1 MLVHP
6 AIAESCA
13 CAIDGVVSDPDVRGR
28 LAAAAVEGPELL
40 GRFAGISD
48 GRGDQGRDHPV
59 AAVLTLCAAAVLAGM
74 RSFTAI
80 AGWVADVPT
89 ELLALLYSTPHAR
102 RTHARGAI
110 EDDAVAG
117 PDRCRRAAVDAAIG
131 SWLAEQARHAT
142 AAAGTSP
149 AGRACD
155 AADRTDTEP
164 VEQVDG
170 PLLAVAVDGKT
181 VRGAVAA
188 DGAQVHL
195 LAAATHGD
203 QLVLGQVEVGA
214 KTNEIPMF
222 APLIDQLAATGIDP
236 ARLVITADA
245 LHCQR
250 DHATYLHQRGAG
262 FVFTVKHNQP
272 GLFAALDALPWTDA
286 PVAHRQTDRGHGRIT
301 TRTIQTL
308 PAPPDLPFP
317 HVDQV
322 WLIERYVT
330 DLAGIPTSAV
340 AALGVTNLHPARPP
354 RPISPGWSAT
364 TGAWSRCTGCATPST
379 AKTTPAPTPAPA
391 PASWPASATSESA
404 HSTSPAAVTSP
415 RPPAGRAATCTGPS
429 NSSAS
434 HHDQRSWNDR
444 GR

>member
-80 AGWVADVPT
+80 AGWIADVPT
-89 ELLALLYSTPHAR
+89 ELLALLYSTSPRTPAR
-102 RTHARGAI
+102 TPGGPSKTTLWRVLTGV
-110 EDDAVAG
+110 DA
-117 PDRCRRAAVDAAIG
+117 AAVDAAIG
-131 SWLAEQARHAT
+131 SWLAEQARHVT
-142 AAAGTSP
+142 TAAGTSP

-155 AADRTDTEP
+155 AADKTYTEP

-188 DGAQVHL
+188 DGTQVHL

-214 KTNEIPMF
+214 KTNEVPMF
-222 APLIDQLAATGIDP
+222 APLIDQLAATGVDP
-236 ARLVITADA
+236 ARLVVTADA

-250 DHATYLHQRGAG
+250 DHAIYLHQRGAG

-340 AALGVTNLHPARPP
+340 AALGVTNLHAHR
-354 RPISPGWSAT
+354 A
-364 TGAWSRCTGCATPST
+364 
-379 AKTTPAPTPAPA
+379 APA
-391 PASWPASATSESA
+391 DIARLVRDHWGVESLHWLRDTVYREDHSRA
-404 HSTSPAAVTSP
+404 HTRSGP
-415 RPPAGRAATCTGPS
+415 RVMAGLRNLGIGALHLAGRRDIAEATRW
-429 NSSAS
+429 A
-434 HHDQRSWNDR
+434 
-444 GR
+444 GRNMHRPFQLLGLTI

>member
-1 MLVHP
+1 LLVHP

-13 CAIDGVVSDPDVRGR
+13 SAIDGVVSDPDVRGR

-40 GRFAGISD
+40 RRFAGISD
-48 GRGDQGRDHPV
+48 GRSDQGRDHPV
-59 AAVLTLCAAAVLAGM
+59 AVVLTLCAAAVLAGM

-80 AGWVADVPT
+80 AGWVADVPA
-89 ELLALLYSTPHAR
+89 ELRAWLYLTPTPGEPSKTTLWR
-102 RTHARGAI
+102 VLTGV
-110 EDDAVAG
+110 DA
-117 PDRCRRAAVDAAIG
+117 AAVDAAIG
-131 SWLAEQARHAT
+131 SWLAERAQHAT
-142 AAAGTSP
+142 AAAVAST
-149 AGRACD
+149 AARAPD
-155 AADRTDTEP
+155 TDPTDGADGE
-164 VEQVDG
+164 
-170 PLLAVAVDGKT
+170 LLAVAVDGKT

-195 LAAATHGD
+195 MAAATHGD
-203 QLVLGQVEVGA
+203 QLVLGQVDVSA

-236 ARLVITADA
+236 SRLVITADA

-272 GLFAALDALPWTDA
+272 GLFAALDALPWTDT

-317 HVDQV
+317 HVGQV

-330 DLAGIPTSAV
+330 DLAGSPTSAV
-340 AALGVTNLHPARPP
+340 AALGVTNLHSNQA
-354 RPISPGWSAT
+354 
-364 TGAWSRCTGCATPST
+364 
-379 AKTTPAPTPAPA
+379 APA
-391 PASWPASATSESA
+391 DIARLVRNHWGVESLHWLRDTVYRED
-404 HSTSPAAVTSP
+404 HSRARTRSGP
-415 RPPAGRAATCTGPS
+415 RVMAGLRNLSIGALHLAGRRDIAEATRW
-429 NSSAS
+429 AS
-434 HHDQRSWNDR
+434 RNMLRPFQLL
-444 GR
+444 GLTP

>member
-1 MLVHP
+1 M
-6 AIAESCA
+6 
-13 CAIDGVVSDPDVRGR
+13 SDPDIRGH

-48 GRGDQGRDHPV
+48 GRSDQGRDHPV
-59 AAVLTLCAAAVLAGM
+59 AVVLTLCAAAVLAGM

-89 ELLALLYSTPHAR
+89 ELLAVLYSTPSRTPAR
-102 RTHARGAI
+102 ALGRPSKTTLWRVLTGA
-110 EDDAVAG
+110 DA
-117 PDRCRRAAVDAAIG
+117 AAVDAAIG

-142 AAAGTSP
+142 AAAGASP

-155 AADRTDTEP
+155 AADGTDTER

-236 ARLVITADA
+236 ARLVVTADA

-250 DHATYLHQRGAG
+250 DHASYLHQRGAG

-272 GLFAALDALPWTDA
+272 GLFAALDALPWTDT

-330 DLAGIPTSAV
+330 DLTGTPTSAI
-340 AALGVTNLHPARPP
+340 AALGVTNLH
-354 RPISPGWSAT
+354 T
-364 TGAWSRCTGCATPST
+364 TQA
-379 AKTTPAPTPAPA
+379 APA
-391 PASWPASATSESA
+391 DIARLVRDHWGVESLHWLRDTVYREDHSRA
-404 HSTSPAAVTSP
+404 HTRSGP
-415 RPPAGRAATCTGPS
+415 RVMAGLRNLGIGALHLAGRRDISEATRW
-429 NSSAS
+429 A
-434 HHDQRSWNDR
+434 
-444 GR
+444 GRNMHRPFQLLGLTP

>member
-1 MLVHP
+1 LLVHP

-13 CAIDGVVSDPDVRGR
+13 CAIDGVGSDPDVRGR

-80 AGWVADVPT
+80 AGWIADVPT
-89 ELLALLYSTPHAR
+89 ELLALLYSTSPRTPAR
-102 RTHARGAI
+102 TPGGPSKTTLWRVLTGV
-110 EDDAVAG
+110 DA
-117 PDRCRRAAVDAAIG
+117 AAVDAAIG
-131 SWLAEQARHAT
+131 SWLAEQARHVT
-142 AAAGTSP
+142 TAAGTSP

-188 DGAQVHL
+188 DGTQVHL

-340 AALGVTNLHPARPP
+340 AALGVTNLHAHR
-354 RPISPGWSAT
+354 A
-364 TGAWSRCTGCATPST
+364 
-379 AKTTPAPTPAPA
+379 APA
-391 PASWPASATSESA
+391 DIARLVRDHWGVESLHWLRDTVYREDHSRA
-404 HSTSPAAVTSP
+404 HTRSGP
-415 RPPAGRAATCTGPS
+415 RVMAGLRNLGIGALHLAGRRDIAEATRW
-429 NSSAS
+429 A
-434 HHDQRSWNDR
+434 
-444 GR
+444 GRNMHRPFQLLGLTI

>member
-1 MLVHP
+1 LLVHP

-59 AAVLTLCAAAVLAGM
+59 AVVLTLCAAAVLAGM

-80 AGWVADVPT
+80 AGWVADVPA
-89 ELLALLYSTPHAR
+89 ELLALLYSTPPRTPAR
-102 RTHARGAI
+102 TPGGPSKTTLWRVLTGV
-110 EDDAVAG
+110 DA
-117 PDRCRRAAVDAAIG
+117 AAVDAAIG
-131 SWLAEQARHAT
+131 FWLVEQARHAA

-181 VRGAVAA
+181 VRGAVDD
-188 DGAQVHL
+188 DGHRTHL
-195 LAAATHGD
+195 LAAATHGQ

-272 GLFAALDALPWTDA
+272 GLFAALDALPWTDT
-286 PVAHRQTDRGHGRIT
+286 PVTHRQTDRGHGRIT

-330 DLAGIPTSAV
+330 DLAGNPTSAI
-340 AALGVTNLHPARPP
+340 AALGVTNLH
-354 RPISPGWSAT
+354 T
-364 TGAWSRCTGCATPST
+364 SRA
-379 AKTTPAPTPAPA
+379 APA
-391 PASWPASATSESA
+391 DIARLVRDHWGVESLHWLRDTVYREDHSRA
-404 HSTSPAAVTSP
+404 HTRSGP
-415 RPPAGRAATCTGPS
+415 RVMAGLRNLGIGALHLAGRRDIAEATRW
-429 NSSAS
+429 A
-434 HHDQRSWNDR
+434 
-444 GR
+444 GRNMHRPFQILGLTP

>member
-1 MLVHP
+1 
-6 AIAESCA
+6 
-13 CAIDGVVSDPDVRGR
+13 VSDPDVRGR

-80 AGWVADVPT
+80 AGWIADVPT
-89 ELLALLYSTPHAR
+89 ELLALLYSTSPRTPAR
-102 RTHARGAI
+102 TPGGPSKTTLWRVLTGV
-110 EDDAVAG
+110 DA
-117 PDRCRRAAVDAAIG
+117 AAVDAAIG
-131 SWLAEQARHAT
+131 SWLAEQARHVT
-142 AAAGTSP
+142 AAAGTPP

-155 AADRTDTEP
+155 TADRTDTEP

-188 DGAQVHL
+188 DGTQVHL

-330 DLAGIPTSAV
+330 DLTGIPTSAV
-340 AALGVTNLHPARPP
+340 AALGVTNLHTSQA
-354 RPISPGWSAT
+354 
-364 TGAWSRCTGCATPST
+364 
-379 AKTTPAPTPAPA
+379 APA
-391 PASWPASATSESA
+391 DIARLVRDHWGVESLHWLRDTVYREDHSRA
-404 HSTSPAAVTSP
+404 HTRSGP
-415 RPPAGRAATCTGPS
+415 RVMAGLRNLGIGALHLAGRRDIAEATRW
-429 NSSAS
+429 A
-434 HHDQRSWNDR
+434 
-444 GR
+444 GRNMHRPFQLLGLTT

>member
-1 MLVHP
+1 LLVHP
-6 AIAESCA
+6 AIAGSCA
-13 CAIDGVVSDPDVRGR
+13 SAIDGVVSDPDIRGH

-48 GRGDQGRDHPV
+48 GRSDQGRDHPV
-59 AAVLTLCAAAVLAGM
+59 AVVLTLCAAAVVAGM

-89 ELLALLYSTPHAR
+89 ELLAVLYSTPSRTPAR
-102 RTHARGAI
+102 ALGRPSKTTLWRVLTGA
-110 EDDAVAG
+110 DA
-117 PDRCRRAAVDAAIG
+117 AAVDAAIG

-155 AADRTDTEP
+155 AANSAADGTDTEP
-164 VEQVDG
+164 VERVDG

-181 VRGAVAA
+181 VRGAVDD
-188 DGAQVHL
+188 DGHQAHL
-195 LAAATHGD
+195 LAAATHGQ

-214 KTNEIPMF
+214 KTNEVPMF

-272 GLFAALDALPWTDA
+272 GLFAALDALPWTDT
-286 PVAHRQTDRGHGRIT
+286 PIAHRQTDRGHGRIT

-317 HVDQV
+317 HVEQV

-330 DLAGIPTSAV
+330 DLAGTPTSAV
-340 AALGVTNLHPARPP
+340 AALGVTNLHPSQA
-354 RPISPGWSAT
+354 
-364 TGAWSRCTGCATPST
+364 
-379 AKTTPAPTPAPA
+379 APA
-391 PASWPASATSESA
+391 EIAGLVRDHWGVESLHWLRDTVYREDHSRA
-404 HSTSPAAVTSP
+404 HTRSGP
-415 RPPAGRAATCTGPS
+415 RVMAGLRNLGIGALHLAGRRDISEATRW
-429 NSSAS
+429 A
-434 HHDQRSWNDR
+434 
-444 GR
+444 GRNMHRPFQLLGLTT

>member
-1 MLVHP
+1 LLVHP

-13 CAIDGVVSDPDVRGR
+13 SAIDGVVSDPDVRGR
-28 LAAAAVEGPELL
+28 LATAAVEGPELL
-40 GRFAGISD
+40 RRFAGISD
-48 GRGDQGRDHPV
+48 GRSDQGRDHPV
-59 AAVLTLCAAAVLAGM
+59 AVVLTLCAAAVLAGM

-80 AGWVADVPT
+80 AGWVADVPA
-89 ELLALLYSTPHAR
+89 ELRAWLYLTPTPGEPSKTTLWR
-102 RTHARGAI
+102 VLTGV
-110 EDDAVAG
+110 DA
-117 PDRCRRAAVDAAIG
+117 AAVDAAIG
-131 SWLAEQARHAT
+131 SWLAERAQHAT
-142 AAAGTSP
+142 AAAVAST
-149 AGRACD
+149 AARAPD
-155 AADRTDTEP
+155 TDPTDGADGE
-164 VEQVDG
+164 
-170 PLLAVAVDGKT
+170 LLAVAVDGKT

-203 QLVLGQVEVGA
+203 QLVLGQVDVGA

-236 ARLVITADA
+236 SRLVITADA

-272 GLFAALDALPWTDA
+272 GLFAALDALPWTDT

-317 HVDQV
+317 HVGQV

-330 DLAGIPTSAV
+330 DLAGSPTSAV
-340 AALGVTNLHPARPP
+340 AALGVTNLHSNQA
-354 RPISPGWSAT
+354 
-364 TGAWSRCTGCATPST
+364 
-379 AKTTPAPTPAPA
+379 APA
-391 PASWPASATSESA
+391 DIARLVRNHWGVESLHWLRDTVYRED
-404 HSTSPAAVTSP
+404 HSRARTRSGP
-415 RPPAGRAATCTGPS
+415 RVMAGLRNLSIGALHLAGRRDIAEATRW
-429 NSSAS
+429 AS
-434 HHDQRSWNDR
+434 RNMLRPFQLL
-444 GR
+444 GLTP